1 METWHLTLW
10 TGVEEATPLGPA
22 QAKDARACIYVHTA
36 AYRENIY
43 RSSIDSGEMW
53 IVLLAK
59 NG

>member
-10 TGVEEATPLGPA
+10 IGVEEAMSLAPV
-22 QAKDARACIYVHTA
+22 QAKDSRACIYVHTA
-36 AYRENIY
+36 AYRENIF
-43 RSSIDSGEMW
+43 RSSLDSGEMW